1 MRNVAFLLVAAV
13 AVAVVVAEPQNFFR
27 GFNNFFRNNG
37 GGNGNRGQRN
47 QRPNNNN
54 GNGGGFR
61 QNNVGGGGGGG
72 GGCRS
77 GRSNHQ
83 YNGRNYLISWQASP
97 NCKWTAGGAKA
108 YCRSSG
114 MRGISLDTQDKVN
127 HFLGLIGGTKY
138 FWTGGTVS
146 LGRTK
151 TVSWPNGISQ
161 NANSRHMPWSH
172 TGGANRAQPDNREG
186 DESCLAVLNNFYSDG
201 VKYHDVSCH
210 HKKPTIC
217 EQL

>member
-1 MRNVAFLLVAAV
+1 MRNAAFLLVAAV

-27 GFNNFFRNNG
+27 GFNNFFRGNG

-61 QNNVGGGGGGG
+61 QNNVGGGGGG